1 MGNDSL
7 PRLCAELQ
15 GCYGQR
21 VIPESLENINYD
33 IRLIDSTSN
42 YNYAPADLLVNADY
56 ALTVRDGF
64 ASFFFHPF
72 WLEPILKLPGFAD
85 FKAVIEGISQRG
97 FTWVAPS
104 KAQ

>member
-15 GCYGQR
+15 DCYGQR
-21 VIPESLENINYD
+21 VIPESLGNIEYD

-42 YNYAPADLLVNADY
+42 YNYTPADILGNADY
-56 ALTVRDGF
+56 VLTVRDGF

-72 WLEPILKLPGFAD
+72 WLEPSLKLPGFAD

-104 KAQ
+104 KVQ